1 MNLKSVFIVLV
12 ALVAGIVGGALAYQ
26 VAVPAGNAAPPATKS
41 IVLKSPDAAKQARR
55 PTRFAPCKPP
65 AKLEARR
72 CVTDVVR
79 TVVVAGSTPASSSS
93 SGSVAPSTPAPAPA
107 SSSGS
112 QWNDDGRHGGESEAG
127 HHGDDDDDDGHGG
140 GDDDTNTGTHTG
152 TNTGTNTGTG
162 TQTRTRSHD

>member
-41 IVLKSPDAAKQARR
+41 IVLKSPDGAKQAQRAA
-55 PTRFAPCKPP
+55 RFAPCKAP
-65 AKLEARR
+65 AKLEGRR

-79 TVVVAGSTPASSSS
+79 TVVVPGSAPVSAPSSRSA
-93 SGSVAPSTPAPAPA
+93 APSTPAPAPA

-112 QWNDDGRHGGESEAG
+112 QWNDDGRHGGESEAD
-127 HHGDDDDDDGHGG
+127 HHGDDDDDDDHHGG
-140 GDDDTNTGTHTG
+140 GDDDSHTGTH
-152 TNTGTNTGTG
+152 TGTG